1 MSKKYMIYGI
11 IAIVLAVFGYWVYS
25 NQRTPQIIETRDFSC
40 PGWDMS
46 NMTGFTFTFKYPVF
60 KEWPNV
66 TANAQNCEIIVK
78 TKGDYTFAKV
88 HINQGFNS
96 FFPAESAMK
105 NQYGVYYTKETASGQ
120 AEENWLRFRTGD
132 DNHGAA
138 DVGIRLELLPIIQTG
153 IMEKFTDQFFQIV
166 IDSFRIKPES

>member
-1 MSKKYMIYGI
+1 MIYGI
-11 IAIVLAVFGYWVYS
+11 IAIALAVFGYWVYS

-46 NMTGFTFTFKYPVF
+46 GMAGFTFKYPVF

-88 HINQGFNS
+88 DINQGFNS
-96 FFPAESAMK
+96 FFPVESAMK
-105 NQYGVYYTKETASGQ
+105 NQHGVYYTRKTQTVDGEK
-120 AEENWLRFRTGD
+120 ENWLRFRSGD